1 MILGAIVGATAVGKS
16 HFAVSLAK
24 RLNCEIISADSRQV
38 YRGFRI
44 GTGQIDDTEM
54 AGVRHHLL
62 DFLSADK
69 QYNAKKFIDDVRV
82 LVDKN
87 PSTRYLVV
95 GGTGLYVKSLIEG
108 VSVAPPSDTMRR
120 SRLECELKRDGIVP
134 FHQRLK
140 DIDPISFKLYHPNDT
155 IRVTRALEVYEIT
168 GLAFSSFKES
178 KEGGIGSIPM
188 IWLSIER
195 EALYERINFRV
206 DSMFENGWL
215 KEVQN
220 LYSYYGTLDL
230 PGFNS
235 IGYRQIADS
244 GPEIAD
250 LEVEMIKKETRNYA
264 KRQLT
269 FFRNQFEAHI
279 LDPFSEKALELGVEL
294 MANNNS

>member
-16 HFAVSLAK
+16 NYAVELAK

-44 GTGQIDDTEM
+44 GTGQIDDSEM
-54 AGVRHHLL
+54 SGVRHHLL

-69 QYNAKKFIDDVRV
+69 QYNAKKFVDDVRQ
-82 LVDKN
+82 LVNEN

-108 VSVAPPSDTMRR
+108 VSIAPPSDLKKR
-120 SRLECELKRDGIVP
+120 SKLEGELKRDGIVA

-140 DIDPISFKLYHPNDT
+140 DRDPISFKLYHPNDT

-168 GLAFSSFKES
+168 GLPFSSFKES
-178 KEGGIGSIPM
+178 KEGGFGAIPM
-188 IWLSIER
+188 VWLSMDRQE
-195 EALYERINFRV
+195 LYDRINLRV
-206 DSMFENGWL
+206 DSMFAHGWL
-215 KEVQN
+215 KEVQE
-220 LYSYYGTLDL
+220 LYNYYGTLEL

-235 IGYRQIADS
+235 IGYRQIANSGHEISDS
-244 GPEIAD
+244 
-250 LEVEMIKKETRNYA
+250 EVEIIKKETRNYA

-269 FFRNQFEAHI
+269 FFRNQFESLI
-279 LDPFSEKALELGVEL
+279 LDPFDKKALDSAVEL
-294 MANNNS
+294 FEKKDS